1 MGAKFEIETV
11 SRQFI
16 PPETTQSLFR
26 HLGFDFSA
34 DSVMSIK
41 NWGFQDEQILHT
53 ADMAAVSSLV
63 SEGRIVF
70 VYGTINGVD
79 AGFYFS
85 EEEKLFHT
93 GLWFDTALQSKPK
106 MEDEG
111 YTLLRREL
119 NLFIPYDPVCAAIGT
134 EIYLNFYTTEEETRS
149 KSTADLIIWYA
160 AEK

>member
-1 MGAKFEIETV
+1 
-11 SRQFI
+11 
-16 PPETTQSLFR
+16 
-26 HLGFDFSA
+26 
-34 DSVMSIK
+34 MSIK
-41 NWGFQDEQILHT
+41 NWDFQDEQILHT